1 MDFSVERL
9 YYSNDFQSFI
19 DRLTYKTGI
28 RDRED
33 YKHDVFAEIIAT
45 DAESLI
51 DCKRAARRVAYQ
63 HGREL
68 QFEQATFDGAVIV

>member
-45 DAESLI
+45 DADSII

-63 HGREL
+63 RGREL